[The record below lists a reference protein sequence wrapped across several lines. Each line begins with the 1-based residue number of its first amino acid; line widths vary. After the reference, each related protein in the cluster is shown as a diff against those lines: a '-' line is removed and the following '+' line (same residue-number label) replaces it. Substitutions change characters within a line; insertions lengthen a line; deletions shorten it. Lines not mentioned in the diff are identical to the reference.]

1 MQRERERVNKAFIT
15 KLKKIRKCFQQRQ
28 QFLQENFIDLNPFY
42 LNKMIIILVLSAA
55 SLKQK
60 DRWLFIIIQESTG
73 DIEFAS
79 CLCPAG
85 RAGIC
90 SHLFAV
96 SKVVA
101 KWVTDRVS
109 ITPQE

>member
-1 MQRERERVNKAFIT
+1 MLPIT
-15 KLKKIRKCFQQRQ
+15 TAIFTRKFYYFDLILLKQNDKYFSVKGICT
-28 QFLQENFIDLNPFY
+28 
-42 LNKMIIILVLSAA
+42 A
-55 SLKQK
+55 SLKLK
-60 DRWLFIIIQESTG
+60 ERWVFIIIQESTG

-85 RAGIC
+85 RAGTC
-90 SHLFAV
+90 SHSFAV

-101 KWVTDRVS
+101 KWVIVRVS